1 MLVTADSHRLPH
13 EHALAVLLEGR
24 TPITRVHRLASSS
37 STHWQEHPEFG
48 KGRGGRGQGQ
58 GQSGQQGRRLR
69 QYSARVGQEL
79 ITISSDADERRDE
92 AFTPRINTLLCGLD
106 EAYRI

>member
-1 MLVTADSHRLPH
+1 MLLTADSHRLPH

-24 TPITRVHRLASSS
+24 APITRVHRLASSS

-48 KGRGGRGQGQ
+48 KGRGRRGQGH
-58 GQSGQQGRRLR
+58 GGQQGRRLR
-69 QYSARVGQEL
+69 QFTARMGQEL
-79 ITISSDADERRDE
+79 ITISSDADERHDE
-92 AFTPRINTLLCGLD
+92 AFTPRVSTLLSGLD

>member
-1 MLVTADSHRLPH
+1 MLLTADSHRLPH

-24 TPITRVHRLASSS
+24 TPVATVQRLAPSS

-48 KGRGGRGQGQ
+48 KGKGRGQGQ
-58 GQSGQQGRRLR
+58 GGQQGRRLR
-69 QYSARVGQEL
+69 QYSAQVGQEL
-79 ITISSDADERRDE
+79 ITISSDADERSDE
-92 AFTPRINTLLCGLD
+92 AFTPRVSTLLCGLD